1 LLNATMS
8 IIKWDESLRNLE
20 GLLDRSTFA
29 WPWAKAS
36 RDLWHG
42 FADWNPRVDIQENEN
57 TYVLNADIPGVEKA
71 DLKVTVEDRVLTIS
85 GERKV
90 EHRQDN
96 ARVHRLERL
105 YGSFSRSFT
114 LPQDADADA
123 MTAKSA
129 KGQLEVTIPKSVASR
144 PEPGKQIPIE

>member
-1 LLNATMS
+1 MS

-20 GLLDRSTFA
+20 GLLDRYAIA
-29 WPWAKAS
+29 WPWAKES
-36 RDLWHG
+36 RDLWRG
-42 FADWNPRVDIQENEN
+42 FAEWNPRVDVKEDENA
-57 TYVLNADIPGVEKA
+57 YVLNADIPGVEKA
-71 DLKVTVEDRVLTIS
+71 DLAVTVEDRVLTIS

-123 MTAKSA
+123 MSAKSE
-129 KGQLEVTIPKSVASR
+129 KGQLEVTIPKSVTSR
-144 PEPGKQIPIE
+144 PEQGKQIPIE